1 MSTNPTDSNRRNAEP
16 PRAQTRGREQAID
29 DIMTSPLRTVLLSDP
44 AETVAAVFVEHGIS
58 AAPVS
63 DAQGLVVGVI
73 SKTDL
78 VQRCYRDGQHHPE
91 AERATA
97 GELMTPLILGV
108 SRATPITRAAAL
120 MAYECVHHVIVRD
133 KVGKPVGM
141 VSSLDIMEWLA
152 QRHGYAV
159 PARAPGAA
167 RDLNN
172 HTLHPGEEE
181 T

>member
-120 MAYECVHHVIVRD
+120 MAYECVHHVI
-133 KVGKPVGM
+133 
-141 VSSLDIMEWLA
+141 
-152 QRHGYAV
+152 
-159 PARAPGAA
+159 
-167 RDLNN
+167 
-172 HTLHPGEEE
+172 
-181 T
+181 